1 MGQESTINQ
10 TNEGKMGDR
19 TTKTIGFLNFGNDY
33 YPQTKYQKIKKSR
46 VCKLDYLGHNVCKI
60 MPHGN
65 QYILMMYTSNMGHSS
80 VVVNKSHLL
89 GLADFI
95 NKAMEEK

>member
-1 MGQESTINQ
+1 MGQEP
-10 TNEGKMGDR
+10 
-19 TTKTIGFLNFGNDY
+19 TK
-33 YPQTKYQKIKKSR
+33 
-46 VCKLDYLGHNVCKI
+46 VCKLDYLGNNICKI
-60 MPHGN
+60 VPHGN
-65 QYILMMYTSNMGHSS
+65 QYILMMYTSNMGHAS

>member
-1 MGQESTINQ
+1 
-10 TNEGKMGDR
+10 MGDHP
-19 TTKTIGFLNFGNDY
+19 TKAYN
-33 YPQTKYQKIKKSR
+33 
-46 VCKLDYLGHNVCKI
+46 LDYLGDNVCKI
-60 MPHGN
+60 MPNGN
-65 QYILMMYTSNMGHSS
+65 QYILMMYTSNMGHAS

>member
-10 TNEGKMGDR
+10 TNEDNMGQEP
-19 TTKTIGFLNFGNDY
+19 TKAY
-33 YPQTKYQKIKKSR
+33 
-46 VCKLDYLGHNVCKI
+46 KLDYLGDNVCKI

-65 QYILMMYTSNMGHSS
+65 QYILIMYTSNMGHAS

-95 NKAMEEK
+95 NKTMEEK

>member
-10 TNEGKMGDR
+10 TNEDNMGKKP
-19 TTKTIGFLNFGNDY
+19 TKTY
-33 YPQTKYQKIKKSR
+33 
-46 VCKLDYLGHNVCKI
+46 KLDYLGHNVCKI
-60 MPHGN
+60 VPHGN
-65 QYILMMYTSNMGHSS
+65 EYILMMYTSNMGHSS

>member
-1 MGQESTINQ
+1 MGTKSTTNQ
-10 TNEGKMGDR
+10 TNEGEMGDR
-19 TTKTIGFLNFGNDY
+19 TTKTYN
-33 YPQTKYQKIKKSR
+33 
-46 VCKLDYLGHNVCKI
+46 LDYLGDNVCKI
-60 MPHGN
+60 MPNGN
-65 QYILMMYTSNMGHSS
+65 QYILMMYTSNMGHAS

>member
-10 TNEGKMGDR
+10 TNEVKMGSEP
-19 TTKTIGFLNFGNDY
+19 TKAY
-33 YPQTKYQKIKKSR
+33 
-46 VCKLDYLGHNVCKI
+46 KLDYLGDNVCKI
-60 MPHGN
+60 MPHGD
-65 QYILMMYTSNMGHSS
+65 QYILMMYTSNMGHAS

>member
-1 MGQESTINQ
+1 
-10 TNEGKMGDR
+10 MGDR
-19 TTKTIGFLNFGNDY
+19 TTKAYN
-33 YPQTKYQKIKKSR
+33 
-46 VCKLDYLGHNVCKI
+46 LDYLGNNVCKI
-60 MPHGN
+60 MPNGN
-65 QYILMMYTSNMGHSS
+65 QYILMMYTSNMGHAS